1 MHLMKLADEII
12 ANLVADP
19 NAQVRVTLEI
29 SAQFEGGAQETTKR
43 AVSENATALKLKSA
57 NWE

>member
-1 MHLMKLADEII
+1 
-12 ANLVADP
+12 
-19 NAQVRVTLEI
+19 VTLEI

-43 AVSENATALKLKSA
+43 SVSENATALKLKSA